1 MTLQLPDADR
11 CYRAVESRD
20 ARFDGWF
27 IVGVTSTGIYCRP
40 SCPTP
45 IRPKRENT
53 RFFPTAAAAQRG
65 GFRACKRCRPDA
77 VPGSPEWDVRAD
89 LVGRAMRLIADG
101 VVDREGVKGLAHRLA
116 VSERHLH
123 RLLNEVVGAGPI
135 ALARAQRAQTA
146 RVLIETTS
154 MSFAEIAFASGFGS
168 IRQFNDTVREVF
180 AQTPS
185 ELRSARRTSQP
196 QSAAGPLTVRLAVRE
211 PFAADDLIGFLVWH
225 ATPGVE
231 EQVDGVYRR
240 SLDLP
245 GGPGI
250 VELRPADGFIECRLR
265 LADLADLTTAVTRC
279 RRLLDL
285 DADPGVVADTLG
297 ADEVLAPLVERR
309 PGLRVPGAVDGFE
322 HTIRTIV
329 GQQISV
335 TGAATVL
342 GRVTAAAGAPLAEP
356 LGGVTH
362 RFPRPEELLS
372 LGPDELPMPKARARA
387 VLAVSEAVAGGLSID
402 VGADRDELRAELLAL
417 PGIGPWTV
425 GSVAMRALGD
435 PDAFLANDLVLR
447 KAAVAVGLPD
457 HPRALE
463 ERSLAWSPF
472 RAYATHH
479 LWSHV
484 LQPTEEA
491 A

>member
-1 MTLQLPDADR
+1 TND
-11 CYRAVESRD
+11 
-20 ARFDGWF
+20 
-27 IVGVTSTGIYCRP
+27 
-40 SCPTP
+40 PT
-45 IRPKRENT
+45 T
-53 RFFPTAAAAQRG
+53 
-65 GFRACKRCRPDA
+65 
-77 VPGSPEWDVRAD
+77 
-89 LVGRAMRLIADG
+89 
-101 VVDREGVKGLAHRLA
+101 
-116 VSERHLH
+116 
-123 RLLNEVVGAGPI
+123 
-135 ALARAQRAQTA
+135 
-146 RVLIETTS
+146 
-154 MSFAEIAFASGFGS
+154 
-168 IRQFNDTVREVF
+168 
-180 AQTPS
+180 
-185 ELRSARRTSQP
+185 
-196 QSAAGPLTVRLAVRE
+196 GPLTVRLAVRQ
-211 PFAADDLIGFLVWH
+211 PFAADELIDFLVWH

-231 EQVDGVYRR
+231 ELDGDVYRR

-245 GGPGI
+245 GGTTV
-250 VELRPADGFIECRLR
+250 VELRPAGDFVECRLH

-285 DADPGVVADTLG
+285 DADPGVVADTLS
-297 ADEVLAPLVERR
+297 ADPLLAPLVERR

-335 TGAATVL
+335 SGAATVL
-342 GRVTAAAGAPLAEP
+342 GRVTAAAGPELADP
-356 LGGVTH
+356 VGGVTH
-362 RFPRPEELLS
+362 RFPRPEELLA
-372 LGPDELPMPKARARA
+372 LGPDDLPMPKSRARA
-387 VLAVSEAVAGGLSID
+387 VRAVSQAVVDGLTID
-402 VGADRDELRAELLAL
+402 VGADRDELRTRLLQL

-457 HPRALE
+457 HPRALD
-463 ERSLAWSPF
+463 ERSLVWSPF